1 MLHLKRKLQLLILF
15 LVINFV
21 RIQSAN
27 AINTSEI
34 HNFTRKPLYIAASS
48 GKDVIKIPSHQ
59 SRPVTY
65 QSDQV
70 QIYVFKSFRQHASSC
85 IIEVNRLYDVFVRG
99 KSEYTCELRVKRV
112 PFSDEW

>member
-1 MLHLKRKLQLLILF
+1 MRHCERKLKLF
-15 LVINFV
+15 IFLLVIITISYPV
-21 RIQSAN
+21 Y

-34 HNFTRKPLYIAASS
+34 HNFTRKPLYIVVSA
-48 GKDVIKIPSHQ
+48 GKDVIKIPSYQ

-85 IIEVNRLYDVFVRG
+85 IIEVNRFYDVFVHG